1 MVAFQ
6 LVWTACLSLLCFI
19 FVYVGYILTN
29 FLLSGWVWFSLC
41 SMYVELNAKEK
52 LCYGWAE
59 QVLISTP
66 IKRHMVPQR
75 MKSVM
80 QETSVTLWLGLMV
93 STHNLFVLF
102 FLEQQLMVGSSA
114 DSVACLHSFGIVK
127 PTFGLFNPFSGV
139 AEVTITDTQV
149 NNQLPL
155 WSFSWIYLLWA
166 SWWCII
172 VMIKWY
178 WLLEKYYGC
187 KLEF

>member
-29 FLLSGWVWFSLC
+29 FLLWGWVWFGLC
-41 SMYVELNAKEK
+41 SMYVELNAKGK

-59 QVLISTP
+59 QVLISTL

-75 MKSVM
+75 MKSVT
-80 QETSVTLWLGLMV
+80 QETSVTLWPGLMV
-93 STHNLFVLF
+93 GTHNLFVLF

-172 VMIKWY
+172 VMIKWS
-178 WLLEKYYGC
+178 WLLEKYYGF

>member
-1 MVAFQ
+1 
-6 LVWTACLSLLCFI
+6 
-19 FVYVGYILTN
+19 
-29 FLLSGWVWFSLC
+29 
-41 SMYVELNAKEK
+41 MYVELNAKVK

-75 MKSVM
+75 MKSVT

-93 STHNLFVLF
+93 GTHNLFVLF

-149 NNQLPL
+149 HISIAPLKLQLDLSFVSFLMMYHSNDQMVLAAREIL
-155 WSFSWIYLLWA
+155 WL
-166 SWWCII
+166 
-172 VMIKWY
+172 
-178 WLLEKYYGC
+178 
-187 KLEF
+187 